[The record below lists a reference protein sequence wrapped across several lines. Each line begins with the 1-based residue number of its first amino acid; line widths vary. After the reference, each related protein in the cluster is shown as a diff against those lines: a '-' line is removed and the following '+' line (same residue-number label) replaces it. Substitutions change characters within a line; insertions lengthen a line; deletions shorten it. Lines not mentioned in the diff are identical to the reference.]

1 MKKMLSIFVAISLL
15 IFVIMFSGCSERMIK
30 SYNHCNKICHAMEEG
45 NDEEFLRLVNNT
57 KYNLNQ
63 YNVMPSLLPSIF
75 ESSEKTPLQKAC
87 YLENPYY
94 VEKLLENGADPNYPK
109 LKGNDRMLLP
119 LAVAVRYMGVE
130 NGKRK
135 EDTAL
140 IIEMLL
146 EHGADPNIEMLID
159 KKTPLIRFASV
170 DPEKYNKIYKELIVL
185 LVEHGADKHAKDK
198 YGKTAYDYAVY
209 YGREELYDLLKP

>member
-1 MKKMLSIFVAISLL
+1 MKKLISIFVAISLL

-30 SYNHCNKICHAMEEG
+30 SYNHCNKICHAMVEG

-75 ESSEKTPLQKAC
+75 DGIENTPLQKAC

-130 NGKRK
+130 SGKRK

>member
-1 MKKMLSIFVAISLL
+1 MKKLISIFVAISLL

-30 SYNHCNKICHAMEEG
+30 SYNHCNKICHAMAEG

-109 LKGNDRMLLP
+109 LKKEATDLLP
-119 LAVAVRYMGVE
+119 LPLATGYSIVDLNHTQNAVKIV
-130 NGKRK
+130 
-135 EDTAL
+135 
-140 IIEMLL
+140 EMLL
-146 EHGADPNIEMLID
+146 EYGADPNVILPRGRTCLID
-159 KKTPLIRFASV
+159 VVALEP
-170 DPEKYNKIYKELIVL
+170 KYYNEYHYEIVKL
-185 LVEHGADKHAKDK
+185 LVEYGTDISIKDQD
-198 YGKTAYDYAVY
+198 GFTAYDYAVKY
-209 YGREELYDLLKP
+209 NRTELYDLLKP

>member
-1 MKKMLSIFVAISLL
+1 MKKLISIFVAISLL

-30 SYNHCNKICHAMEEG
+30 SYNHCNKICHAMVEG
-45 NDEEFLRLVNNT
+45 NDEEFLKLVNNT

-75 ESSEKTPLQKAC
+75 DGIENTPLQKAC

-130 NGKRK
+130 SGKRK

>member
-185 LVEHGADKHAKDK
+185 LVEHGADKHATDK

>member
-1 MKKMLSIFVAISLL
+1 MKKTLSIFVAISLL
-15 IFVIMFSGCSERMIK
+15 IFVVMFSGCSKRLIK
-30 SYNHCNKICHAMEEG
+30 STIHCDSINFAMKEG
-45 NDEEFLRLVNNT
+45 DDEEFLRLVSD
-57 KYNLNQ
+57 KKFNLNQ
-63 YNVMPSLLPSIF
+63 YDALKIF
-75 ESSEKTPLQKAC
+75 EFFEGIRRTPLQKAC

-146 EHGADPNIEMLID
+146 EHGADPNVILRRGRTCLID
-159 KKTPLIRFASV
+159 VVELEP
-170 DPEKYNKIYKELIVL
+170 KYYNEYHYEIVRL
-185 LVEHGADKHAKDK
+185 LVEYGTDISIKDQD
-198 YGKTAYDYAVY
+198 GFAAYDYAVKY
-209 YGREELYDLLKP
+209 NRTELYDLLKP

>member
-75 ESSEKTPLQKAC
+75 ESSEKTPLQEAC

-109 LKGNDRMLLP
+109 LKEGATNLLP
-119 LAVAVRYMGVE
+119 LRLATGYSIVDLNHTQNAVKIV
-130 NGKRK
+130 
-135 EDTAL
+135 
-140 IIEMLL
+140 EMLL
-146 EHGADPNIEMLID
+146 EYGADPNVILRRGRTCLID
-159 KKTPLIRFASV
+159 VVELEP
-170 DPEKYNKIYKELIVL
+170 KYYNEYHYEIVRL
-185 LVEHGADKHAKDK
+185 LVEYGTDIYIKDQD
-198 YGKTAYDYAVY
+198 GFTAYDYAVKY
-209 YGREELYDLLKP
+209 NRTELYDLLKP